1 MAGTSDRNNE
11 LTLACRHFPGILSD
25 VQSQIMSL
33 RSVVLGSRSPR
44 RRELLGSMTGIESM
58 TFDSQIRQRLVEIA
72 ALKHADVQNQLPH
85 QPWFSPD
92 NPPVIVVADTTV
104 VTGESDG
111 TREVLGQ
118 PEPEHWRQQVREWF
132 ALRLSGRT
140 HEVWTA
146 VIVSRGNT
154 VRSVVVR
161 SRVTFSAISD
171 TTMDWYLST
180 NESPGKAGGYAIQGF
195 AASFVT
201 HMEGSLTNVIG
212 LPLLETMELIRSL
225 PD

>member
-1 MAGTSDRNNE
+1 MD
-11 LTLACRHFPGILSD
+11 FPEP
-25 VQSQIMSL
+25 QSVVMNL
-33 RSVVLGSRSPR
+33 RRVVLGSRSPR
-44 RRELLGSMTGIESM
+44 RRELLGSMTGSERLYVLPPLSPLEPGFESL
-58 TFDSQIRQRLVEIA
+58 TFDAQIRQRLLEIA
-72 ALKHADVQNQLPH
+72 ALKHADVRNQLPH
-85 QPWFSPD
+85 QPWFSSD
-92 NPPVIVVADTTV
+92 NPPVVVVADTTV

-132 ALRLSGRT
+132 DLRLSGRT

-154 VRSVVVR
+154 VRDVVVR
-161 SRVTFSAISD
+161 SRVTFSSISD

-201 HMEGSLTNVIG
+201 HLEGSLTNVIG

>member
-1 MAGTSDRNNE
+1 
-11 LTLACRHFPGILSD
+11 
-25 VQSQIMSL
+25 
-33 RSVVLGSRSPR
+33 
-44 RRELLGSMTGIESM
+44 MTGIECLYVLPPSSPLEPGFESM
-58 TFDSQIRQRLVEIA
+58 TFDSQIQQRLMEIA
-72 ALKHADVQNQLPH
+72 ALKHADVRNQLPH

-92 NPPVIVVADTTV
+92 NPPVVVVADTTV

-111 TREVLGQ
+111 TRAVLGQ
-118 PEPEHWRQQVREWF
+118 PEPELWRQQVREWF
-132 ALRLSGRT
+132 DLRLSGRT

-154 VRSVVVR
+154 VRDIVVR
-161 SRVTFSAISD
+161 SRVTFSAISEA
-171 TTMDWYLST
+171 TMDWYLST